1 MLCKAKVNIF
11 GPMEDNIKV
20 NGLKIKC
27 MDKESLHGQMAEL
40 MRETMKMTSKV
51 GMENSNGLMELSIKD
66 NG

>member
-1 MLCKAKVNIF
+1 
-11 GPMEDNIKV
+11 MEDNIKV